1 MLPLWLWQQLRGVL
15 RLRGLPEEPRAAVVR
30 GGAYTYDGP
39 SPDEGPLEAGLRNA
53 YDSLAYVCLIF
64 EAMAE

>member
-1 MLPLWLWQQLRGVL
+1 MDYLKNHAQPSY
-15 RLRGLPEEPRAAVVR
+15 E
-30 GGAYTYDGP
+30 GAYTYDGP
-39 SPDEGPLEAGLRNA
+39 SPDEGPLETGLRNA

>member
-1 MLPLWLWQQLRGVL
+1 MDYLKNHAQPSY
-15 RLRGLPEEPRAAVVR
+15 E
-30 GGAYTYDGP
+30 GAYTYDGP